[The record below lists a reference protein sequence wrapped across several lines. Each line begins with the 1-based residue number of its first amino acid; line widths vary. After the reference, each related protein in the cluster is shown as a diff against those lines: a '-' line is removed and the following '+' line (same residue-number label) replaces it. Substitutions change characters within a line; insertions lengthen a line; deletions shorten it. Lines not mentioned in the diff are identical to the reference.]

1 MTSAVTI
8 EPTMTG
14 FRASCSS
21 VELIEAE
28 AATAEDALAQLQLKR
43 DSQLTVK
50 ALKPRKKFDL
60 TEATRLA
67 DELRNSP
74 GFEGLETAIQ
84 EYRQE
89 NNIKPIPE

>member
-1 MTSAVTI
+1 MTLAVTI
-8 EPTMTG
+8 EPTTTG

-21 VELIEAE
+21 VQLFEAE
-28 AATAEDALAQLQLKR
+28 AATAEDALAQLQLKT
-43 DSQLTVK
+43 DSQLNVK

-67 DELRNSP
+67 DELRNSA
-74 GFEGLETAIQ
+74 GFDELETAIL

-89 NNIKPIPE
+89 HNIKPIPE